1 MRQTDSLISMDG
13 GYSAIKKKIDADYTA
28 NQSIWQ
34 IYWTEAT
41 IDTRLEA
48 GDTSLMAELN
58 TTMPNSNKGSFYFNR
73 VRPLCNMVSGYQRRN
88 RKSTIVVPLENGDQA
103 TSDQLT
109 KVILSIYK
117 REGVYE
123 TISEAFHQGG
133 CIAGLNLLHVYMDY
147 RNDPVSGDLKVDN
160 CSYNSFFIDPYFR
173 KPDLSD
179 CSFVWRRSYL
189 SHSAAAALMPDR
201 YEEIM
206 SLPGNPTGTG
216 RDGRFQYMPE
226 SFGQTQ
232 QNRLAYDEYYYRD
245 YRKQKLLVDKT
256 TGETFE
262 ITNQSDFDVN
272 TFLEHYPQVTV
283 IEQDIPTV
291 RMAIMIQD
299 KVFYDGPNSLNID
312 VYPFVPVLGYYN
324 PMMPYFYSRIQGICR
339 SLRDPQILFNRRV
352 ILSADAAESVVNSG
366 WIFKENAVVDVKHL
380 FQTGQG
386 RIIPL
391 KEEAAMTDIQQ
402 ITPPSIPQYFFQL
415 QDTFSKEM
423 NLVSGINEE
432 LMGSALDDKAGIL
445 SALRQG
451 AGLTTLQPLFDRLD
465 YSQNLLG
472 ELVMKVVQLNYTP
485 GKIKNLLEGQE
496 PAPLF
501 YNKSFGKYHCMV
513 EMGFN
518 TESQKQMQFAQLMQ
532 LKELGVPIP
541 DSSLLDAA
549 TIQNKDKII
558 QQMEQQQQ
566 QQEQMQQ
573 MQMQSQ
579 MEEAQSRIK
588 LAEARAIADEGLGFE
603 RISRVD
609 ENKALG
615 VERRAKAVA
624 DDNMAL
630 LNFVKAM
637 KEIENIDITHLQQI
651 VSIQQMIKQQEA
663 IKEEKTNNGTLSPTN
678 SPQPARN
685 GSGSV

>member
-1 MRQTDSLISMDG
+1 MRQPESLSNNYG
-13 GYSAIKKKIDADYTA
+13 AIKKKIDSDYTA

-58 TTMPNSNKGSFYFNR
+58 TTLPNNNRGSWYFNR
-73 VRPLCNMVSGYQRRN
+73 VRPLCNMVSGHQRRN
-88 RKSTIVVPLENGDQA
+88 RKSTIVVPLENGDQETA
-103 TSDQLT
+103 DQWS
-109 KVILSIYK
+109 KILLGIYK

-123 TISEAFHQGG
+123 TISEAFHQGA
-133 CIAGLNLLHVYMDY
+133 CIAGMNLLHVYMDY
-147 RNDPVSGDLKVDN
+147 QNDPVSGDLKVDN

-189 SHSAAAALMPDR
+189 SHSQAAALMPDK

-206 SLPGNPTGTG
+206 ALPGNPTGTG

-245 YRKQKLLVDKT
+245 YRKQKLLVDKV

-262 ITNQSDFDVN
+262 VTNQTDLDIK
-272 TFLEHYPQVTV
+272 TFLSHYPEVTI

-299 KVFYDGPNSLNID
+299 QVFYDGPNNLNID

-324 PMMPYFYSRIQGICR
+324 PMMPYYYSRIQGICR

-391 KEEAAMTDIQQ
+391 KEESQMSDIQQ
-402 ITPPSIPQYFFQL
+402 ISPPSIPQYFFQL

-432 LMGSALDDKAGIL
+432 LMGSAIDDKAGIL

-472 ELVMKVVQLNYTP
+472 NIVMKVVQNNYTP
-485 GKIKNLLEGQE
+485 GKIKNILEGQE

-532 LKELGVPIP
+532 LKEMGVPIP
-541 DSSLLDAA
+541 DSSLIEAA

-558 QQMEQQQQ
+558 KQIAEQQQQ
-566 QQEQMQQ
+566 AQQ
-573 MQMQSQ
+573 MQ
-579 MEEAQSRIK
+579 EAQMKSSIEESQARTQLAQARTMADQGLGAERFSRINENRA
-588 LAEARAIADEGLGFE
+588 LAQ
-603 RISRVD
+603 
-609 ENKALG
+609 
-615 VERRAKAVA
+615 ERRSEAVK
-624 DDNMAL
+624 DDQQAL
-630 LNFVKAM
+630 LNFAKAM
-637 KEIENIDITHLQQI
+637 KEIEGIDIMHLEKILSMQKMLRADKLI
-651 VSIQQMIKQQEA
+651 
-663 IKEEKTNNGTLSPTN
+663 EEEEMNN
-678 SPQPARN
+678 PQAFQK
-685 GSGSV
+685 GSELVR

>member
-1 MRQTDSLISMDG
+1 MLIRQPESLNESYG
-13 GYSAIKKKIDADYTA
+13 AIKKKIDADYSA

-48 GDTSLMAELN
+48 GDTSLMADLN
-58 TTMPNSNKGSFYFNR
+58 QSLPNNNRGSWYFNR

-88 RKSTIVVPLENGDQA
+88 RKSTVVVPLENGDQQTA
-103 TSDQLT
+103 DQWS
-109 KVILSIYK
+109 KILLNVYK

-133 CIAGLNLLHVYMDY
+133 CIAGMNLLHVYMDY

-226 SFGQTQ
+226 SYGQTQ

-245 YRKQKLLVDKT
+245 YRKQKLLVDKM

-262 ITNQSDFDVN
+262 VTNQTDLDVK
-272 TFLEHYPQVTV
+272 TFLEHYPQVTM

-312 VYPFVPVLGYYN
+312 CYPFVPVLGYYN
-324 PMMPYFYSRIQGICR
+324 PMMPYYYSRIQGICR

-366 WIFKENAVVDVKHL
+366 WVFKENAVVDVKHL

-402 ITPPSIPQYFFQL
+402 ITPPAIPQYFFQL

-465 YSQNLLG
+465 FSQNLLG
-472 ELVMKVVQLNYTP
+472 ELIMKVIQHNYTP
-485 GKIKNLLEGQE
+485 GKVKNLLEGQE

-501 YNKSFGKYHCMV
+501 YSKAFGKYHCMV
-513 EMGFN
+513 ELGFN

-541 DSSLLDAA
+541 DASLIEAA
-549 TIQNKDKII
+549 TIQDKDKII
-558 QQMEQQQQ
+558 QLMQQQQ
-566 QQEQMQQ
+566 QQAQQMQQ
-573 MQMQSQ
+573 QQAQAAVQESQ
-579 MEEAQSRIK
+579 ARTQLAQARTMADQGLGAERFSRI
-588 LAEARAIADEGLGFE
+588 
-603 RISRVD
+603 D
-609 ENKALG
+609 ENRALAD
-615 VERRAKAVA
+615 ERRAAAVK
-624 DDNMAL
+624 DDQMAL
-630 LNFVKAM
+630 LNFAKAM
-637 KEIENIDITHLQQI
+637 KEIETIDITHLEKIISLQR
-651 VSIQQMIKQQEA
+651 MLKQYESTR
-663 IKEEKTNNGTLSPTN
+663 KEEISN
-678 SPQPARN
+678 PQPLQNSSELDR
-685 GSGSV
+685 

>member
-1 MRQTDSLISMDG
+1 MRPPEYLPG
-13 GYSAIKKKIDADYTA
+13 NYGAIKKKIDSDYTA
-28 NQSIWQ
+28 NQAIWQ

-58 TTMPNSNKGSFYFNR
+58 SSLPNNNRGSWYFNR

-88 RKSTIVVPLENGDQA
+88 RKSSIVVPLENGDQQTA
-103 TSDQLT
+103 DQWS
-109 KVILSIYK
+109 KILLNVYK
-117 REGVYE
+117 REGIYE

-133 CIAGLNLLHVYMDY
+133 CIAGMNLLHVYMDY

-179 CSFVWRRSYL
+179 CAFVWRRSYL
-189 SHSAAAALMPDR
+189 SHSAAAALIPDK

-245 YRKQKLLVDKT
+245 YRKQKLLVDKV

-262 ITNQSDFDVN
+262 VTNQSDLDVK
-272 TFLEHYPQVTV
+272 TFLDHYPQVTV
-283 IEQDIPTV
+283 VEQEIPTV

-299 KVFYDGPNSLNID
+299 KVFYDGPNNLNID

-391 KEEAAMTDIQQ
+391 KEEAQMTDIQQ
-402 ITPPSIPQYFFQL
+402 ISPPAIPQYFFQL

-472 ELVMKVVQLNYTP
+472 ELVMKVIQNNYTP

-532 LKELGVPIP
+532 LKEMGVPIP
-541 DSSLLDAA
+541 DQSLIDAA
-549 TIQNKDKII
+549 TIQDKDKINQI
-558 QQMEQQQQ
+558 IQQQQ
-566 QQEQMQQ
+566 QQQQQMQQ
-573 MQMQSQ
+573 AQTQVVMQETQARTQ
-579 MEEAQSRIK
+579 LAQAHAMANQGLGAERFSRIEENRA
-588 LAEARAIADEGLGFE
+588 LAE
-603 RISRVD
+603 
-609 ENKALG
+609 
-615 VERRAKAVA
+615 ERRSEAVK
-624 DDNMAL
+624 DDQQAL
-630 LNFVKAM
+630 LNFAKAM
-637 KEIENIDITHLQQI
+637 KEIETIDITHL
-651 VSIQQMIKQQEA
+651 
-663 IKEEKTNNGTLSPTN
+663 EKIISLQRMLKDMH
-678 SPQPARN
+678 SPQSPQN
-685 GSGSV
+685 GSEGLDRGDNLANKFRNF